1 MCAGILIITENIK
14 KNQRKNLILLQ
25 RKYLVKN
32 IITIGSISSI
42 NILLAFFYHWILVI
56 KLGPGIST
64 DALFASMAI
73 PQLILSIISTS
84 LIRVLVPLLSGED
97 KDTMRQDAWSI
108 MTLIVILFSSITFLL
123 YFSSSFWVSL
133 IVPGF
138 DKDGI
143 SLTAR
148 LTEIQLLSLIF
159 IAVSS
164 VQLSLHYAKQQFV
177 WAELSGII
185 ANGLS
190 LLIMLILLPTYG
202 VLGAAMAS
210 VARHFFQTL
219 LLIRVLGKPT
229 LPKIKNDRTG
239 LVWMRLKPL
248 LAGNLYY
255 KTEPVIDRALLSS
268 TTSGTLSLYYLAQ
281 QIYSSGCQVLNKA
294 IATPLNTKLSREFKS
309 SNFTK
314 FDQHYKNAITLNLL
328 ITLVTFALIFLAGKY
343 ALELLIEYDK
353 FQEDDVENLWWILV
367 CLGGTFISGALG
379 QISSTALYSCGDTK
393 TPTKIG
399 VITYSFY
406 IPLKIIIF
414 FQYGM
419 EGLAISTSIFVTIN
433 FLLQHR
439 AVSQKI
445 KTSFMEPQT

>member
-1 MCAGILIITENIK
+1 M
-14 KNQRKNLILLQ
+14 
-25 RKYLVKN
+25 KN

-97 KDTMRQDAWSI
+97 EDTMRQDAWRI

-143 SLTAR
+143 LLTAR

-177 WAELSGII
+177 WAELSGIM

-202 VLGAAMAS
+202 VLGAAIAS

-229 LPKIKNDRTG
+229 LPKMKNDRTG

-314 FDQHYKNAITLNLL
+314 FDRHYKNAITLNLL
-328 ITLVTFALIFLAGKY
+328 ITLVTFVLIFLAGKY

-367 CLGGTFISGALG
+367 CLGGTFIFGALG

-393 TPTKIG
+393 TPTRIG